1 MTRIMQDFLRRTASE
16 VLHDKR
22 FDGYQRGLAS
32 MVYIFLIRNRLVL
45 ILQMVLLKV
54 KFCQIKN

>member
-32 MVYIFLIRNRLVL
+32 TVYIFLIRNLL
-45 ILQMVLLKV
+45 EILQMVLLKV

>member
-32 MVYIFLIRNRLVL
+32 MVYIFLIRNLL
-45 ILQMVLLKV
+45 EILQMVLLKV